1 LNLKISTTRSPSAD
15 SNKSQIWRLAQTPV
29 VQHDLI
35 IHSHGEK
42 KREAI
47 KIHIQ
52 QFNKDLQIFFFFTF
66 AIELK
71 YLC

>member
-1 LNLKISTTRSPSAD
+1 M
-15 SNKSQIWRLAQTPV
+15 WRLAQTPV

-35 IHSHGEK
+35 IHSHSE

-52 QFNKDLQIFFFFTF
+52 FNKDLANIFSS
-66 AIELK
+66 L
-71 YLC
+71 LQLN